1 MIKRHFSD
9 QLNSKTK
16 SVIPLLT
23 LAVIVAGT
31 TIVPLQSIYAQ
42 TTPAKN
48 ITTTVPNATTD
59 TVSKGVIAALAQP
72 GFGNKYDLLVNGKPV
87 PISYNIIGGS
97 LVGMLADPSRHSV
110 NVAVNPG
117 PSGGALEIQL
127 PRQTVDF
134 KSGTNTD

>member
-42 TTPAKN
+42 TAPAKN
-48 ITTTVPNATTD
+48 TTTTTANATTD
-59 TVSKGVIAALAQP
+59 TVSKSVIAALAKP
-72 GFGNKYDLLVNGKPV
+72 GFGNKYNLLVNGKPV

-97 LVGMLADPSRHSV
+97 LVGMLVILLDIA
-110 NVAVNPG
+110 
-117 PSGGALEIQL
+117 
-127 PRQTVDF
+127 
-134 KSGTNTD
+134 